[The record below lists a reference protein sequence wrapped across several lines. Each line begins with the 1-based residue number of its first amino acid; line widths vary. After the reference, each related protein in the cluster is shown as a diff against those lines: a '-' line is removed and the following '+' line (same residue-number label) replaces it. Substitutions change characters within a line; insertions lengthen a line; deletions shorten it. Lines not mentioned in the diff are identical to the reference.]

1 MYIYIHI
8 FVESALI
15 SCSVLN
21 SYIKRFHL
29 LPTLFSLSLFFF
41 FRVSQFT
48 QLQSIVTTDTHKG
61 NDTLIMFPACIIDT
75 HM

>member
-29 LPTLFSLSLFFF
+29 LPTLFFF

-61 NDTLIMFPACIIDT
+61 NDTLIMFPARIIDT